1 MSVTLF
7 IIIITV
13 ITSLMANGNHQLF
26 DKFKFNAYF
35 IKHSKEYWR
44 FLSSCLIHADFIHLA
59 LNMYVLYAF
68 GSALEYYFGY
78 FFGFPINLL
87 LYLLL
92 YVLGG
97 ILSSLYSYE
106 KHKDN
111 LFYNAVGASGAVSA
125 VVFATI
131 AINPTMGMGIIFIP
145 GIHIPGFLFGFLY
158 LAYSWY
164 MGRKQRDN
172 IGHDA
177 HFWGSIFGFIFVF
190 LVKPPLFLN
199 FIVQI
204 QHYFG
209 RLF

>member
-1 MSVTLF
+1 MSITLL

-13 ITSLMANGNHQLF
+13 ITSLMALNNHQLL

-35 IKHSKEYWR
+35 IRHSKEWWR
-44 FLSSCLIHADFIHLA
+44 FFTSSLVHADFLHLA

-68 GSALEYYFGY
+68 GTPLEYYFGLLY
-78 FFGFPINLL
+78 KFPISLIMYL
-87 LYLLL
+87 TLYI
-92 YVLGG
+92 LGS
-97 ILSSLYSYE
+97 ILSSIYSYE
-106 KHKDN
+106 KNKNN
-111 LFYNAVGASGAVSA
+111 LFYNAVGASGAVSSI
-125 VVFATI
+125 VFATI

-177 HFWGSIFGFIFVF
+177 HFWGSVFGFVFVF
-190 LVKPPLFLN
+190 ATKPALFMN
-199 FIVQI
+199 FILQI
-204 QHYFG
+204 KNYFG
-209 RLF
+209 F